1 MYDKP
6 SPATI
11 AKESVQNALDAIDS
25 GGERK
30 VVIGSAGNVYYC
42 RDYGPGFAMLRASP
56 FTRNPTPI
64 ATVGNPYAQPYTPL
78 AFKLPGFVGRAYTPD
93 SEGRL

>member
-1 MYDKP
+1 MKTIRTNGCDVRRGLALTGSQMYDKP

-30 VVIGSAGNVYYC
+30 VVIGSAGNVYNC
-42 RDYGPGFAMLRASP
+42 RAL
-56 FTRNPTPI
+56 
-64 ATVGNPYAQPYTPL
+64 
-78 AFKLPGFVGRAYTPD
+78 
-93 SEGRL
+93 